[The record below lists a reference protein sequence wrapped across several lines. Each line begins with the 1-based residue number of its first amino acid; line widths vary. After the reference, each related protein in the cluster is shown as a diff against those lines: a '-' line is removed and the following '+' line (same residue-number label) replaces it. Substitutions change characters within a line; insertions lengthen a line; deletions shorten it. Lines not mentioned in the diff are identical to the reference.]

1 MTSCG
6 KSGGWLRH
14 WTCKHFEIWSCWLD
28 ENLFKEYF
36 TMTDQTLLGSKSLA
50 GKKIKAKQT
59 NTGVENQT
67 HRLLLTTVLD
77 LVWFAL
83 VTAPWLLADAA
94 SHCTE
99 ARCATPPH
107 PTPPHHRRNAN
118 RWWPLLEKM
127 WQLQRNLPL
136 KSVRVYSWEK
146 GGEKPQLQDSQT
158 RTHSQACRV
167 HHATDLS
174 RNPQANAATD
184 SLDRDVPDRI
194 ILHCPPTLSILKTH
208 FCHF

>member
-36 TMTDQTLLGSKSLA
+36 TMTDQTLLGSQSLA

-107 PTPPHHRRNAN
+107 HRRNAN
-118 RWWPLLEKM
+118 RWWPLLEKI
-127 WQLQRNLPL
+127 P
-136 KSVRVYSWEK
+136 SDVATP
-146 GGEKPQLQDSQT
+146 EKPSPKERSSLFMRKGWRKNHSCRIHKHALTRRLAESITPLTCHVTHRQMQPQT
-158 RTHSQACRV
+158 
-167 HHATDLS
+167 
-174 RNPQANAATD
+174 PW
-184 SLDRDVPDRI
+184 I
-194 ILHCPPTLSILKTH
+194 EMFPTG
-208 FCHF
+208 